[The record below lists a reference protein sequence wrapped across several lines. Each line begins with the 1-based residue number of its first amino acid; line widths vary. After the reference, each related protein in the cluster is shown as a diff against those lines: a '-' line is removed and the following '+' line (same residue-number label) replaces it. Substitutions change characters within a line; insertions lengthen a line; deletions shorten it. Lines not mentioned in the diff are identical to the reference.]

1 MIDIM
6 DNETADFGKKKLM
19 YYEKVKIDSLHD
31 IFT

>member
-1 MIDIM
+1 M